1 MITQVM
7 TPHPLP
13 NIMLYLKYSV
23 WFSGLDNQ
31 PHVDLEATPDTSLS
45 SITLGVLSQ
54 NLRFLIFYIE

>member
-31 PHVDLEATPDTSLS
+31 PHVDLEATPDTSHR
-45 SITLGVLSQ
+45 T
-54 NLRFLIFYIE
+54 